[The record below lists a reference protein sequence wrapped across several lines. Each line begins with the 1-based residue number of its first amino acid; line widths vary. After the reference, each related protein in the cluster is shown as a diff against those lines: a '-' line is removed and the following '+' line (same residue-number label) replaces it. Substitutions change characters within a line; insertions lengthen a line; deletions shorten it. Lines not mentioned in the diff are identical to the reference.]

1 MKRFILLSAAAL
13 CFLFASCTSNGVKP
27 TGDPEK
33 DAKALMEYQT
43 QKTKEMTDAFAHL
56 KLSKAGEIGKEM
68 EKVNKEFQDFY
79 AKNTENKAKF
89 DEIYGKLATEA
100 AEGVVNDIKGW
111 FGDEGEKAEEAV
123 ENAAEQVKE
132 AGEEVAQ

>member
-1 MKRFILLSAAAL
+1 MKRFLLLAAAC
-13 CFLFASCTSNGVKP
+13 CFLLASCSSGGVKP

-33 DAKALMEYQT
+33 DAKALMDFQT
-43 QKTKEMTDAFAHL
+43 QKTKEMTDALSHL

-89 DEIYGKLATEA
+89 DEIYGKLANEA

-111 FGDEGEKAEEAV
+111 FDDAGEKAEEAV
-123 ENAAEQVKE
+123 ENAAEAVEQAAEKVTE
-132 AGEEVAQ
+132 

>member
-1 MKRFILLSAAAL
+1 MYLAAVVAVGL
-13 CFLFASCTSNGVKP
+13 FLVSCSSSGLKP

-33 DAKALMEYQT
+33 DAKALMDFQT
-43 QKTKEMTDAFAHL
+43 QKTKEMTDALSHL

-68 EKVNKEFQDFY
+68 EKVSKEFQDFY

-89 DEIYGKLATEA
+89 DEIYGKLANEA

-111 FGDEGEKAEEAV
+111 FDDAGEKAEEAV
-123 ENAAEQVKE
+123 ENAAEAVEQAAEKVTE
-132 AGEEVAQ
+132 